1 MEIEIIDAVN
11 NFNKQQIL
19 NKINSEK
26 RLLKY
31 IKILSYATHVVNFL
45 SIILSV
51 LSESIA
57 DKIVYAVIVC
67 SILNSILSFEIVKAN
82 SNLLSN
88 NKMVNAYLKQMNI
101 DNQILASDNYVG
113 ISRTPINTP
122 MMISV

>member
-1 MEIEIIDAVN
+1 MEVEIVNAVN
-11 NFNKQQIL
+11 NFNKEQII
-19 NKINSEK
+19 NKISSEK

-45 SIILSV
+45 SIKISV
-51 LSESIA
+51 LSETIA
-57 DKIVYAVIVC
+57 DKVVYGVIVC
-67 SILNSILSFEIVKAN
+67 SILNSVLSFEIVKAN
-82 SNLLSN
+82 ANLLSN